1 MKCPVCSSELKA
13 KEATCPICGFDDIR
27 HEFINDEE
35 LRMWQNYVV
44 KPCKYAYRLNF
55 ALRKEVSMLRREVAK
70 LGASPNNANGNHGA
84 NGSTSAPPPA
94 QPKAQMADGW
104 NYDDPIAHPNS
115 AECTYFGVKS
125 NVYNIKSEMAGSSTA
140 IISFVIQKT
149 QDAKGKNST
158 DMAGARY
165 RVKDADGVIV
175 LNEMHRVNGLRVGD
189 ASRETIK
196 LNGVAAGRYSIDFVD
211 Y

>member
-55 ALRKEVSMLRREVAK
+55 ALRKEVSMLRREVGK
-70 LGASPNNANGNHGA
+70 LGSSPNNANGNYGA
-84 NGSTSAPPPA
+84 NGSTSAPPPVL
-94 QPKAQMADGW
+94 PKAQMTDGW

-115 AECTYFGVKS
+115 AECVYFGIKNRVF
-125 NVYNIKSEMAGSSTA
+125 NIKAEMTSSSTA
-140 IISFVIQKT
+140 TISFVIQKT
-149 QDAKGKNST
+149 HDTKGKSST
-158 DMAGARY
+158 AMTGVRY

-175 LNEMHRVNGLRVGD
+175 LNEMHYVNGLKVED
-189 ASRETIK
+189 ASREAIK
-196 LNGVAAGRYSIDFVD
+196 LNGVVAGRYSIDFVD